1 MKPTVGR
8 IVHYYTDNG
17 ASHNGVGCGPYAAI
31 ITQVFGE
38 GVDAYANLKVLPPFA
53 ESFDSGSVRH
63 KDFDGDSGRYWEW
76 PPRDEKAA

>member
-8 IVHYYTDNG
+8 IVHYYTTSEG
-17 ASHNGVGCGPYAAI
+17 LHYNGVGEGPYAAL

-38 GVDAYANLKVLPPFA
+38 ADDSYANLRVFPPFA

-63 KDFDGDSGRYWEW
+63 KDFDGDTGRYWVW
-76 PPRDEKAA
+76 PPRE